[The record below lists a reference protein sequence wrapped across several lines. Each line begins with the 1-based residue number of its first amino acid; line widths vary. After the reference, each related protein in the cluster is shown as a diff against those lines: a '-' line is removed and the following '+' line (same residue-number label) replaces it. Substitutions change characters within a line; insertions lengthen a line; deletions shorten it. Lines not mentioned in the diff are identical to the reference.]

1 MPRTYLSQSDKTF
14 SDSIRYKEGLWL
26 PYRKKNYV
34 YWFKFLQFA
43 EDSDQFSVDW
53 KKYKSWGGKNEVM
66 GRKFDDWREENWK
79 ENFGLTERT
88 DKQKFPFTTTRPKTE
103 AIRISYLCWRFKDV
117 PMKIGKRK
125 NTLDIANAV
134 YKYELGLDKRRK
146 QPRKYVGEFDI
157 ESFNPYGEKM
167 ADDGELYEVDQK
179 ELTNTINRALKRA
192 RETMGRICVGQ
203 FP

>member
-14 SDSIRYKEGLWL
+14 SDSIRYRDGLWIA
-26 PYRKKNYV
+26 YRKRNYV

-43 EDSDQFSVDW
+43 EESDEFSVNW
-53 KKYKSWGGKNEVM
+53 KKYKPWGGKNEVM
-66 GRKFDDWREENWK
+66 GRKFDEWWEDNWK
-79 ENFGLTERT
+79 ENFGLVERT

-103 AIRISYLCWRFKDV
+103 AIRLSYLCWRFKDV
-117 PMKIGKRK
+117 PRKIGKRK

-146 QPRKYVGEFDI
+146 KPRLSTNEFDI
-157 ESFNPYGEKM
+157 NTFNPYGEKM

-179 ELTNTINRALKRA
+179 ELTNTVNRALKRA
-192 RETMGRICVGQ
+192 RETMGRICEGQ

>member
-14 SDSIRYKEGLWL
+14 SDSIRYRDGLWL
-26 PYRKKNYV
+26 PYRKKNYA

-43 EDSDQFSVDW
+43 EESEEFSVNW
-53 KKYKSWGGKNEVM
+53 RKYKFWGGKNEVI
-66 GRKFDDWREENWK
+66 GRKFDDWWEDNWK
-79 ENFGLTERT
+79 DNFGLKQRT

-103 AIRISYLCWRFKDV
+103 AIRISYLCWRFRDA
-117 PMKIGKRK
+117 PRKIGKRK

-134 YKYELGLDKRRK
+134 YKYELGLDNRRK
-146 QPRKYVGEFDI
+146 NPRRFVGEFDI
-157 ESFNPYGEKM
+157 GSFNPYGEKM
-167 ADDGELYEVDQK
+167 AGDGVLYEVDQK

-192 RETMGRICVGQ
+192 RETMGRICEGY